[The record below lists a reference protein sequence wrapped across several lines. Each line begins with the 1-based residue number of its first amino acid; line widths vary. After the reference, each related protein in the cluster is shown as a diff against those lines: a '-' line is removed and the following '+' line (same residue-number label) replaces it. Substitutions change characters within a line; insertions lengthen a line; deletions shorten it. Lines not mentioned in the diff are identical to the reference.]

1 MTQEMQTDVAIIG
14 AGSAGLY
21 ALREVRRAGKDFI
34 LIDSGPLGTTCA
46 RVGCMPSKVALHAG
60 ARWAARKG
68 LAAIGVSGMEH
79 LRIDLR
85 ATWAA
90 LRRHRDNFADSAADK
105 ARSNAG
111 DRLLDGRA
119 RFLEPTLLEVEGPGG
134 PTLIRAKS
142 VVIANGSRPVVPD
155 WLEPVKSRTITTD
168 GLFELDTLPAS
179 IGILGLGA
187 LGLEMGLALARLG
200 VKVVAADLASTV
212 GGIVDLAI
220 AERAVDCFGKELPLW
235 LGEKTSVEPVENG
248 VTLHAGGKHARVD
261 MLLAALG
268 RRPNVDGLNLAE
280 AGFTL
285 DEHGNPGFD
294 PATMQIGDM
303 PVFIAG
309 DANGDRPLM
318 HEAADEGSIA
328 GYNAARCVPGKPVRF
343 QRKVPLAI
351 AFCDPDV
358 ASVGARLDTLNPDS
372 IIIGSAGGN
381 ENGRAI
387 ILDGE
392 ESLLCLYADARTGQL
407 LGGALVA
414 VGGEHLAHLLAW
426 AIQRQET
433 AASLLRLPFYHPVLE
448 EMLQTALQDIVRQ
461 AGGKSPY
468 PFGLIPEADA

>member
-1 MTQEMQTDVAIIG
+1 MKKEMQTDVAIIG

-21 ALREVRRAGKDFI
+21 ALREVRRAGKDFV

-60 ARWAARKG
+60 AQWAARNG

-79 LRIDLR
+79 MRIDLR

-90 LRRHRDNFADSAADK
+90 VRKHRDNFTASAADK

-111 DRLLDGRA
+111 DRLLEGRA

-134 PTLIRAKS
+134 LTLVRARA
-142 VVIANGSRPVVPD
+142 VVIASGSRPVLPD
-155 WLEPVKSRTITTD
+155 WLKPVRSRTITSD
-168 GLFELDTLPAS
+168 DLFELDILPAS

-187 LGLEMGLALARLG
+187 IGLEMGLALARLG
-200 VKVVAADLASTV
+200 IKVVGADLAASI
-212 GGIVDLAI
+212 GGIDDPVI
-220 AERAVDCFGKELPLW
+220 AERAIARFGNELPLW
-235 LGEKTSVEPVENG
+235 LGEKTSVEPCEDG
-248 VTLHAGGKHARVD
+248 VMLHAGGKQAKVD

-268 RRPNVDGLNLAE
+268 RRSNVDGLKLAA
-280 AGFTL
+280 AGFAL

-294 PATMQIGDM
+294 PATMQIGDL

-328 GYNAARCVPGKPVRF
+328 GYNAAHGISGKPVRF
-343 QRKVPLAI
+343 RRKVPLAI
-351 AFCDPDV
+351 AFCNPDV
-358 ASVGARLDTLNPDS
+358 ASVGARLDHLNSDS
-372 IIIGSAGGN
+372 IIIGSAGGDD
-381 ENGRAI
+381 NGRAI
-387 ILDGE
+387 ILAGE
-392 ESLLCLYADARTGQL
+392 ESLLRLYADARTGQL
-407 LGGALVA
+407 LGGAMVA

-433 AASLLRLPFYHPVLE
+433 AASLLELPFYHPVLE

-461 AGGKSPY
+461 SDSKSAY
-468 PFGLIPEADA
+468 PFGLTPEAVA